1 MQNKNTKIQEQIIEA
16 DSQRKW
22 QSILDIDKENP
33 QLPKDKVLIAIIKKA
48 KMQRRIEILE
58 KRKGKK
64 SIGVS
69 EINVAELDG
78 IKIPQNGNETNE
90 LANLPNSMHH
100 KMKLKSDVE
109 KNGAVANNKPRFPKL
124 HKQNLVDSSNEVN
137 NESIQQPTR
146 NFPNLHETVLVD
158 KSNEIKKES
167 MEQTN
172 LLQQPKRKFPRLKG
186 KN

>member
-109 KNGAVANNKPRFPKL
+109 KNGAVANNKP
-124 HKQNLVDSSNEVN
+124 DSDPV
-137 NESIQQPTR
+137 
-146 NFPNLHETVLVD
+146 VLRGRAIAQR
-158 KSNEIKKES
+158 IKG
-167 MEQTN
+167 T
-172 LLQQPKRKFPRLKG
+172 PG
-186 KN
+186 ITG